1 MNMQTSKNQE
11 SKSVPS
17 KVLNEATQDNLAVA
31 NNELESVV
39 KSPLNSSTSKSL
51 ETKTS
56 LSNDAVENKTEASDD
71 KRILSSNLLESI
83 LNDRSSIIE
92 GSSRSAMA
100 RELNSKFSV
109 VNHVNSHRCKIH
121 SSLQEKLQLE
131 VGDVVQVIVKDQMV
145 LLLKSTNDKGIIMK
159 PGGNL
164 YCKELVE
171 RVTDMFQFDFTQQ
184 STHHLTEVTF
194 QNWNDQLVAIL
205 TP

>member
-1 MNMQTSKNQE
+1 MQTKQKE

-17 KVLNEATQDNLAVA
+17 KVTSEAIKDNLAIV

-39 KSPLNSSTSKSL
+39 KAPFNSSTSKQL

-56 LSNDAVENKTEASDD
+56 LSNNEAENKTEASDD
-71 KRILSSNLLESI
+71 KRILPSNLLESI
-83 LNDRSSIIE
+83 LNDRSNVIE
-92 GSSRSAMA
+92 GSSRSATA
-100 RELNSKFSV
+100 RELNSKLSV

-121 SSLQEKLQLE
+121 SSLQKKLQLE

-171 RVTDMFQFDFTQQ
+171 RVTNMFQFDFTQQ